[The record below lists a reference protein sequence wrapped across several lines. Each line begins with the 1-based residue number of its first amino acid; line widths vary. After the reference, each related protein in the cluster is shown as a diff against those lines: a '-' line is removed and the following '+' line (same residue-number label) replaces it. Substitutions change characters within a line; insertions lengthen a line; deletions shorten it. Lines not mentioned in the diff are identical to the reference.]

1 VDGQTVFQTQDLS
14 IGYETDA
21 GLLTAVR
28 NATVSVQP
36 RECFGLVGESG
47 SGKTTLAMGA
57 IKYLSGNGR
66 ITGGASYLRGEDL
79 TRLSRRQMRGIWGSR
94 IGVVYQNPST
104 ALNPSMRIGRQIA
117 EVAQRHLGQSGRAAL
132 ATAARMLE
140 QVAMPDPESIMRC
153 YPHQLSGGMLQR
165 AVIAMAMTAGPEL
178 LILDE
183 PTTALDVTTQAVV
196 LDLVADLKSKFD
208 SSILYI
214 THDLAVVSKLC
225 DRVGVMYAGA
235 FCEQAPMRSLYLR
248 PLHPYTLGLLG
259 CIPRFDIQGGKRLLT
274 SIPGIIPRLDELP
287 LGCLFAPRCPFA
299 RAQCVRERPP
309 LVEVRTGH
317 FSACIRWSALPT
329 AADYAR
335 AAKEIAPLEAEGPE
349 VLRVDE
355 LRKSYPASARLF
367 SLGRAGAQK
376 VKAVDGVTLW
386 VRKGNTLGVVGESG
400 CGKTTMLRTI
410 IGLAP
415 KTSGDILMAGRP
427 MEGSVS
433 RRGRANVKRMQMVFQ
448 NPEASLNPRLTVGK
462 AIARPLRLLLGTSRK
477 DLRARVLELLRSV
490 SLSESYYN
498 RLPEELSGGEKQRA
512 AIARAFA
519 ADPEVVLLDEPLSS
533 LDVSVQASL
542 VNLLTDLQERLGVSY
557 LFISHDLA
565 AVQHLS
571 HWMVV
576 MYLGALVEWGDARD
590 VFAPPYHPYTE
601 ALLSAIP
608 VADPDVAQRPIRL
621 EGSVPS
627 ALAIPAGCRFHTR
640 CPRKIG
646 PLCEKAMPPWREG
659 RSGHRIA
666 CHIPLDELAKLQAD
680 TFVRGTEGRA

>member
-1 VDGQTVFQTQDLS
+1 VDGEPVFQTRDLS
-14 IGYETDA
+14 IGYETEA

-28 NATVSVQP
+28 NASVSVRR

-57 IKYLSGNGR
+57 IRYPSGNGR
-66 ITGGASYLRGEDL
+66 ITGGTSLLRGEDL
-79 TRLSRRQMRGIWGSR
+79 TRLSRRQMRAIWGSR

-117 EVAQRHLGQSGRAAL
+117 EVARRHLGQSERAAL
-132 ATAARMLE
+132 GTAAGMLE

-165 AVIAMAMTAGPEL
+165 AVIAMALTAGPEL

-196 LDLVADLKSKFD
+196 LDLVGDLKRRFD

-225 DRVGVMYAGA
+225 DRVGVMYAGT
-235 FCEQAPMRSLYLR
+235 FCEQAPMRELYAR

-259 CIPRFDIQGGKRLLT
+259 CIPRFDLQGGKRLLT

-287 LGCLFAPRCPFA
+287 AGCIFAPRCPFA
-299 RAQCVRERPP
+299 TADCTHERPP
-309 LVEVRTGH
+309 LVEVRPGH
-317 FSACIRWSALPT
+317 LSACIRWSALPS
-329 AADYAR
+329 AADYAK
-335 AAKEIAPLEAEGPE
+335 AAKEIPPREAEAPE
-349 VLRVDE
+349 VLRIDE
-355 LRKSYPASARLF
+355 LRKSYPASLSLF
-367 SLGRAGAQK
+367 SLGRARSQR

-400 CGKTTMLRTI
+400 CGKTTMLRAI

-415 KTSGDILMAGRP
+415 RTSGEVLLSGDTV
-427 MEGSVS
+427 ESSVS
-433 RRGRANVKRMQMVFQ
+433 RRSRTAVKRMQMVFQ

-462 AIARPLRLLLGTSRK
+462 AIGRPVKLLAGVAGREV
-477 DLRARVLELLRSV
+477 RARVMELLRSV

-519 ADPEVVLLDEPLSS
+519 ADPDVVLLDEPLSS

-571 HWMVV
+571 HWIVV

-627 ALAIPAGCRFHTR
+627 ALAIPGGCRFHTR

-646 PLCEKAMPPWREG
+646 PLCERAMPPWREG
-659 RSGHRIA
+659 KSGHRIA
-666 CHIPLDELAKLQAD
+666 CHIPLDELARLQAD
-680 TFVRGTEGRA
+680 TFVRLGGNPK